1 VKPATAGGEGGRA
14 ANEASRDFVLLV
26 ASRAAT
32 RLGDSFLRITAVLL
46 VAARSRD
53 PMAAGLVLVSRYVCE
68 ILVNAVSGPVI
79 DRLRIR
85 TSLMLSDGLR
95 ALFAVLLIGGVF
107 TRMPYP
113 VLVAITFLGDF
124 VFIFFK
130 PAADKV
136 VKVSFPASEGTKALS
151 QMDAANHASNIG
163 GFMLASLLGGWLG
176 AERAVQAAPAF
187 FLVSLAL
194 VSLLRLPG
202 EGVID
207 YAREKGKSYWQ
218 RQREGLAYTWA
229 SAPLRLL
236 LFGRSLVAVAR
247 GSFAVLS
254 VVYMA
259 KMASGLDAFGY
270 FESAQSAGKVVVTGL
285 VIPLFFAYRST
296 FLLTGL
302 ALVAVALSFFGLNLV
317 GTVWLACAVGVLVGA
332 GQAAEAVG
340 IDAIINRF
348 ADARI
353 QGRAKSTTSFGS
365 RLSGL
370 AAIGIVYLLVTTY
383 GVDPRDMF
391 AYLGI
396 FPLLAAA
403 VFLLGWLSERGSLA
417 RLEFPA
423 GGEAPAFLEFAEGGG
438 TRRVA
443 LGAGPVL
450 IGRSSR
456 ADLVLADDGV
466 SRFHAVVRREHG
478 GWVIED
484 MHSANG
490 VRVDG
495 EQVEKAELAPGAAI
509 VLGRVRMVF
518 RCEAAG
524 AAGKG

>member
-1 VKPATAGGEGGRA
+1 MRPATSGGEGGGA
-14 ANEASRDFVLLV
+14 ATGAGRDFMFLIASRV
-26 ASRAAT
+26 AT

-46 VAARSRD
+46 VAAKSRD

-68 ILVNAVSGPVI
+68 IVVNAVSGPVV

-85 TSLMLSDGLR
+85 TSLMVSDALR
-95 ALFAVLLIGGVF
+95 AALAVLLIGCVF
-107 TRMPYP
+107 ARVPYP
-113 VLVAITFLGDF
+113 VLVAISFLGDF

-163 GFMLASLLGGWLG
+163 GFMLASVLAGWLG
-176 AERAVQAAPAF
+176 AERAVQLSPAF

-207 YAREKGKSYWQ
+207 YAKEKGKSYWQ

-270 FESAQSAGKVVVTGL
+270 FESAQSAGKVIVTGL

-302 ALVAVALSFFGLNLV
+302 ALMAVALSFFGLNMV

-348 ADARI
+348 ADARL

-383 GVDPRDMF
+383 GVDPRAMF

-396 FPLLAAA
+396 FPLLAAV

-423 GGEAPAFLEFAEGGG
+423 EAETPAYLELVEGGG
-438 TRRVA
+438 SRRVP

-456 ADLVLADDGV
+456 ADVVLADEGV
-466 SRFHAVVRREHG
+466 SRFHAVVRRERG
-478 GWVIED
+478 GWVVED

-490 VRVDG
+490 VRVNG
-495 EQVEKAELAPGAAI
+495 QQVEKAELSAGSRIA
-509 VLGRVRMVF
+509 LGRVRLVF
-518 RCEAAG
+518 RREAAG
-524 AAGKG
+524 TAGKG